1 MGGVSTCF
9 GAAWLAIVSI
19 SRTLE
24 ICCWNIAFVDVCAK
38 WTTIMELPLVVLFI
52 IFYVLLLSVGFLLNA
67 IFLKVILSSR
77 TERRKI
83 SNLYLVVFLI
93 VSMTACLFITSYH
106 LICLIA
112 QLPQGKPFFSAYPK
126 ACKGTIFFVYS
137 SSVLRVTSLVLL
149 CFDRFWALRW
159 PFHYVKYSKK
169 KTLLLLVCFVTIQSI
184 LTILPVTFMPGWVVY
199 QDVIG
204 ASCIFRWSSAPI
216 FYIIPVILLDF
227 VLPALILLVTNVF
240 VFVLARRH
248 QMKIEEV
255 RKWQRSE
262 GSSKGLGLTKTLIKA
277 VELMEVERTTDSPL
291 SGTSVSS
298 NVTKDCICNPMAVDD
313 MEEKCQSKLDSGRK
327 KEPSEEGFMDHQS
340 EQKVFE
346 IGIINATENSDVERS
361 QVVNGAMK
369 IFDSRER
376 NGDSS
381 QGSEGPV
388 MEEKRSENK
397 NFGVNVIEKHLRN
410 KQETKIQ
417 TKATGSVLNDSDHVE
432 FANLTK
438 EKQLRVLSLPNG
450 RFSTQ
455 HLEVKDMKW
464 NSAISTLLLVLL
476 FLVTWLPFIVSRLVE
491 KFSSTALSVETIG
504 ITAALNNCDVVI
516 NPLIILFT
524 RGNLRRKFKS
534 CFKSLFLVCKRIR
547 SSWWYTIEVL
557 WGTILDLFT
566 HHMRAL
572 PLLWNNG
579 DFIRRMS
586 DSLKQRLLY
595 VVFEVPCRAL
605 KCALLPQN

>member
-1 MGGVSTCF
+1 MQGYDIFRLLVECAESY
-9 GAAWLAIVSI
+9 V
-19 SRTLE
+19 
-24 ICCWNIAFVDVCAK
+24 IA
-38 WTTIMELPLVVLFI
+38 
-52 IFYVLLLSVGFLLNA
+52 
-67 IFLKVILSSR
+67 
-77 TERRKI
+77 
-83 SNLYLVVFLI
+83 
-93 VSMTACLFITSYH
+93 
-106 LICLIA
+106 
-112 QLPQGKPFFSAYPK
+112 
-126 ACKGTIFFVYS
+126 
-137 SSVLRVTSLVLL
+137 VLL

-184 LTILPVTFMPGWVVY
+184 LTILPVTFMPVTSGLGSISRCNWGVMYIQMVKCTHILY
-199 QDVIG
+199 HTSYPIRLRLTSVDS
-204 ASCIFRWSSAPI
+204 ARHECFRIRLTS
-216 FYIIPVILLDF
+216 
-227 VLPALILLVTNVF
+227 
-240 VFVLARRH
+240 LARRH

-313 MEEKCQSKLDSGRK
+313 MAEKCQSKLDSGRK
-327 KEPSEEGFMDHQS
+327 KEPNEEGFMDHLS

-361 QVVNGAMK
+361 QVVNGARK

-397 NFGVNVIEKHLRN
+397 NFGVNVSEKHLRN

-450 RFSTQ
+450 RFSAQ
-455 HLEVKDMKW
+455 HLELKDMKW

-491 KFSSTALSVETIG
+491 KFSSKPLSVETIG

-547 SSWWYTIEVL
+547 SS
-557 WGTILDLFT
+557 
-566 HHMRAL
+566 
-572 PLLWNNG
+572 
-579 DFIRRMS
+579 
-586 DSLKQRLLY
+586 
-595 VVFEVPCRAL
+595 
-605 KCALLPQN
+605 